1 MKTGLWLLVEIVV
14 FGILSFTSKK
24 IRNLQFYYGVLA
36 CTKYPLF
43 DLISFKEKIVYFITK
58 VVKDAPTFSFAPS
71 DYDFWRKENEKGNY
85 CSRVEK
91 ILISIS
97 LLFMHIRGVIGNI
110 FFDAILVVTFLTC
123 EEIICWK
130 SIWKFTKEIIKSIP
144 MREISKVLLEWL
156 YWIQENVN
164 VLLIVLIVLMSFYV
178 GFLKREKRKYS
189 IEAVWAEEDEDR
201 IKNVAKIQKSIETDL
216 LEIRGYIYKNL
227 IILQEQIR
235 WYTKEENLKLDRLVD
250 YKEKSDALKSFMWN
264 ITEIEGIEIYAKRN
278 RKMYVQL
285 ILLDLLPS
293 LSSKKTFA
301 KLDWMSKKY
310 IEDTCKSKE
319 ELCKAYAYGVGLM
332 NGINRFL
339 KFSYKK
345 RHQYNKI
352 VLHIADA
359 DYTGGVFEKIK

>member
-1 MKTGLWLLVEIVV
+1 METVLCLLIEIIV
-14 FGILSFTSKK
+14 FGFFSFASKN
-24 IRNLQFYYGVLA
+24 IRNLQFYYGILA
-36 CTKYPLF
+36 RTKYPLF
-43 DLISFKEKIVYFITK
+43 DLISFKETIIYSITK

-71 DYDFWRKENEKGNY
+71 DYEFWRKENEKENNCCLG
-85 CSRVEK
+85 EK
-91 ILISIS
+91 IIINIS
-97 LLFMHIRGVIGNI
+97 LLFMHIRAVIGNV
-110 FFDAILVVTFLTC
+110 FFDFILVVTFLTC

-130 SIWKFTKEIIKSIP
+130 NIWKFVKETVKNFP
-144 MREISKVLLEWL
+144 MREVAELSQECLSWS
-156 YWIQENVN
+156 QENIN
-164 VLLIVLIVLMSFYV
+164 VLLIILIVLISLYV
-178 GFLKREKRKYS
+178 GFLKREKRKYL

-216 LEIRGYIYKNL
+216 LEIRGSIYKNL

-250 YKEKSDALKSFMWN
+250 YKDKSDELKSFMWN

-278 RKMYVQL
+278 RKVYVQL
-285 ILLDLLPS
+285 MLLDLLPS

-301 KLDWMSKKY
+301 KLDCMSKKY

-319 ELCKAYAYGVGLM
+319 ELCKAYAYGVGLI

-352 VLHIADA
+352 VLHITDS
-359 DYTGGVFEKIK
+359 DYIGGVFDKIK